1 MSKQELLSNG
11 RQQLLTKSF
20 SSKKIID
27 DRRPLYL
34 LVGAIFILLFLF
46 IVYPLFKVFWMSV
59 YDDGFTLKNYLK
71 FFSSS
76 FNLKPLWNTLML
88 ASSVAMLGT
97 FIGYVFAYVVTRSR
111 FVGKRF
117 IKMFGTFPMI
127 SPPFVI
133 SLAAIILLGQNGT
146 LTRNIITP
154 IFGEGFSIYGFK
166 GLLLVETMS
175 YFPTAFLIFV
185 GVFSAIDPVL
195 EDAAHNMGASP
206 SKTFREVIFPLT
218 KPGIYSSLLLLF
230 IESIADFGNPLVLSG
245 GFKVLS
251 VEAYLKITGEFDL
264 PMGATISM
272 VLLVPAMIAF
282 FVQKY
287 YVDKKSFVTLT
298 GKSSTTSFF
307 KSHSLITNIFLG
319 SVIFVTMSMIILF
332 YGAVVW
338 GSFVKVWGADHTFTL
353 SNYFTGVEDS
363 WNYIKDTFILSAVAT
378 PLTGLMALV
387 ISYLIVRKKFVGKNI
402 MEVTSM
408 LSFAVPGTVVG
419 IGYILAFND
428 SPFLLTGTS
437 AIIIILFIFR
447 NMPVG
452 IRSSIA
458 SLKQLD
464 PAIEEAAMNLGANTV
479 TTLKDITAPLLA
491 PAFFSGVAYS
501 FVRCLTAIS
510 AIIFVVS
517 GSWNLLTVSL
527 LGQVENGHLS
537 VACAICV
544 LLILTAGSILGIMQF
559 FIYRKGIKQRD

>member
-1 MSKQELLSNG
+1 MSKQELLNNG
-11 RQQLLTKSF
+11 RQQLLTKSNV
-20 SSKKIID
+20 SKKIGD
-27 DRRPLYL
+27 DRKPLYL
-34 LVGAIFILLFLF
+34 LVGAIFLLLFLF

-59 YDDGFTLKNYLK
+59 YDGGFTLKYYQK

-88 ASSVAMLGT
+88 ASSVAVLGT
-97 FIGYVFAYVVTRSR
+97 FIGYVFAYVVTRSK
-111 FVGKRF
+111 FAGKGL
-117 IKMFGTFPMI
+117 IKIFGTFPMI

-133 SLAAIILLGQNGT
+133 SLAAIILLGQNGVI
-146 LTRNIITP
+146 TRTIITP
-154 IFGEGFSIYGFK
+154 LFGPGFSIYGFK

-175 YFPTAFLIFV
+175 YFPTAFLIFT

-272 VLLVPAMIAF
+272 VLLVPALIAF

-287 YVDKKSFVTLT
+287 YVDRKSFVTLT

-307 KSHSLITNIFLG
+307 KSHSTLVNIFLG
-319 SVIFVTMSMIILF
+319 SVIFITTSMIILF

-338 GSFVKVWGADHTFTL
+338 GSFVKVWGADHTFTFR
-353 SNYFTGVEDS
+353 NYFSGVEDS
-363 WNYIKDTFILSAVAT
+363 WNYIQDTFLLSAVAT
-378 PLTGLMALV
+378 PLTGFMALM

-437 AIIIILFIFR
+437 AIIILLFIFR

-544 LLILTAGSILGIMQF
+544 LLILTAGSVLGIMQF